1 MKILKEIILDV
12 ADFSL
17 GFLKFS
23 ADIVLETFSKSDGY
37 YIGKNYNDNMNTIEA
52 MKELKK

>member
-1 MKILKEIILDV
+1 MKIVREIILDI

-23 ADIVLETFSKSDGY
+23 ADIIVETFSKSDGY